1 MNEFIYL
8 FIGCLICYLVGSISF
23 GTIITKFY
31 NKIDITKEGSG
42 NPGATNVL
50 RSSGAKSALIV
61 LFLDMIKSIIPVI
74 VVSRIVFTDISY
86 IPHVC
91 AASVVIGHC
100 YPVFHN
106 FKGGKGI
113 ATSIGPLFI
122 LSPAPALIAIFIFFP
137 IALITR
143 LVSLGSILGTIFS
156 LISLI
161 VFSWMGLFG
170 SNWVDLLYLAPAS
183 TVCLVNHKE
192 NLIRLINGNENKLT
206 FKKKNGN

>member
-1 MNEFIYL
+1 MSEFIYL
-8 FIGCLICYLVGSISF
+8 IASCLICYLIGSVSF

-50 RSSGAKSALIV
+50 RSSGAKTALMV
-61 LFLDMIKSIIPVI
+61 LFLDMIKSIIPVLI
-74 VVSRIVFTDISY
+74 ISRIEFVDINF

-100 YPVFHN
+100 YPVFHK

-122 LSPAPALIAIFIFFP
+122 LSPVPALIAIFIFFP
-137 IALITR
+137 ISLITR

-161 VFSWMGLFG
+161 IFSWLDLFG

-183 TVCLVNHKE
+183 IVCIVKHKE
-192 NLIRLINGNENKLT
+192 NFNRLINRNENKLT
-206 FKKKNGN
+206 FRKKNGN